1 MFSSTEVKGKHPD
14 AGNFFPQYMRLL
26 SVAGNKSLQ
35 LSKQHLLFLAQPS
48 WSHTL
53 VLWPGLC
60 RPAPSD
66 MNR

>member
-48 WSHTL
+48 WSHALRSCGQGSAVQLLLT
-53 VLWPGLC
+53 
-60 RPAPSD
+60 
-66 MNR
+66 